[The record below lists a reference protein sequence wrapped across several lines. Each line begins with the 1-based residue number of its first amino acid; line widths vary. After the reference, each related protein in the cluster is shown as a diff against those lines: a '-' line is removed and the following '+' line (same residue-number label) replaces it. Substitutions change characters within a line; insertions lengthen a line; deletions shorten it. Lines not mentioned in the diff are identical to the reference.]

1 MEIMTLLIVAAVVY
15 IATNEWRNNKESEAR
30 YEARTEEISDWEE
43 TIEEKGLDREYY
55 EKELKF
61 EVEDGM
67 SIEELEEELNLH
79 KESNKWI
86 EEDKRNQEI
95 TESRKTE
102 IIELNEELDI
112 FFKKTLNDLA
122 EPLNVFKEFLDR
134 KEELEFYENTSKA
147 ETAFYFETPNKADY
161 HLVVSEKDKVEGWDK
176 VLCIGAE
183 REIFNESKINL
194 IITTYIQDLMEHP
207 ENNIFS
213 EETHNNIDDALEK
226 LFNLL

>member
-15 IATNEWRNNKESEAR
+15 IATNAWRNNKESETR
-30 YEARTEEISDWEE
+30 YEARLEEISDWEE

-134 KEELEFYENTSKA
+134 KEEFEYQDSFDALTKTGYVLE
-147 ETAFYFETPNKADY
+147 
-161 HLVVSEKDKVEGWDK
+161 VWEKDEAKQLK
-176 VLCIGAE
+176 ILYIGAE
-183 REIFNESKINL
+183 REMFSESKINL
-194 IITTYIQDLMEHP
+194 IIQTYQQDLTEHP

-213 EETHNNIDDALEK
+213 EETHNNIDDALEE

>member
-30 YEARTEEISDWEE
+30 YEARLEEISDWEE

-95 TESRKTE
+95 AEDRKIE
-102 IIELNEELDI
+102 LIELNEETDI
-112 FFKKTLNDLA
+112 FFNKTLDEIE

-134 KEELEFYENTSKA
+134 KEELEHKEFTRKA
-147 ETAFYFETPNKADY
+147 EGAYQFRTPDVAY
-161 HLVVSEKDKVEGWDK
+161 YELIISEKDVALPMLK
-176 VLCIGAE
+176 VLYISAE
-183 REIFNESKINL
+183 REMYNESKINL
-194 IITTYIQDLMEHP
+194 TIKTYEEDKRELP
-207 ENNIFS
+207 ENAIFS
-213 EETHNNIDDALEK
+213 TKTHNNIDDALQE
-226 LFNLL
+226 LFNLI